1 MVGVGCDY
9 SYGVNNTLMYQNRDY
24 AAQIKS
30 GVQTG
35 LPKYPS
41 MSNNKSELVQTYLSH
56 VSVLDTQKLV
66 KQM

>member
-9 SYGVNNTLMYQNRDY
+9 SYGVGNTMMYQNRDY
-24 AAQIKS
+24 SAQIKS

-35 LPKYPS
+35 LPIYPA

-56 VSVLDTQKLV
+56 VSVLDTEKLV
-66 KQM
+66 KTM